1 MYVLYLQIFLGKC
14 GFGYKDSPFHRI
26 IPGFMVQGGDFTT
39 GDGTGGKS
47 VCGEKFPDEN
57 FEKIH
62 DKAGKYVF

>member
-1 MYVLYLQIFLGKC
+1 
-14 GFGYKDSPFHRI
+14 
-26 IPGFMVQGGDFTT
+26 MVQGGDFTT

-62 DKAGKYVF
+62 DKAGTIVFGKIIMQKSSFHIFKFFRYSIHGK